1 MAGLGELV
9 VGPAKGGGRISQLG
23 PLVVEI
29 VRELTD
35 ADLPLL
41 ANPPPMGTKPPTVK
55 RLSHA
60 HHALARELARGASNV
75 EAGLIAGYSESRVS
89 ILQDDPAF
97 QELICYYSTQREL
110 VFIDV
115 LERMKAL
122 GLTTLEEIANRMEEA
137 PEKFSP
143 RELMELTELLLV
155 KGRTGPGG
163 GAGGQSTGGPAPAVS
178 VNVQFVTADHRQTI
192 EGEVQR

>member
-155 KGRTGPGG
+155 KGRTGP
-163 GAGGQSTGGPAPAVS
+163 AGGQSTGGPAPAVS